1 MNSTIKRISAAAAA
15 LMITAAS
22 CLPLASGAGLS
33 FGTTDT
39 AEKSGRLFRKP
50 SDVSFSCDIPQ
61 FVRTGESGESITPIA
76 KCFPV
81 TKTAVPYG
89 TESQLPESFDLRDI
103 GRAGSV
109 KDQGVWGT
117 CWAHSSA
124 SSAESGIMDVVPYI
138 NLSELHT
145 AYMPYFGEDQ
155 IDSGE
160 TDIDGI
166 LNYGGSSYV
175 VSNLWSQW
183 YGPVFD
189 KYMPYV
195 DFEILWDED
204 KVRYLQSESDF
215 HLENAYLFEYDDN
228 RSNFDELN
236 ETLKQFLY
244 NGNAVDVSFCSDSK
258 YYNSVH
264 SSYYTDRKSRFANHA
279 VTIVGW
285 DDKFPAKNFNS
296 EAPGDGAWLVK
307 NSWGADYGES
317 GYIWISYYNNSL
329 CNFAVY
335 ELNDKTEHMYNLHHD
350 TFVPTQSL
358 SAYDTIDEIRPSYM
372 ANVFD
377 VETNMQLEAVS
388 VYFMN
393 PDTEYE
399 ITVYSDLTDPSD
411 PSSGKA
417 SAVTKGNNPLTGY
430 VTVELDENVVVEAG
444 TKVGVSVKMYCEDT
458 PFVIPVETCMTAVD
472 ETTSEIVNMSAF
484 TSRERIVA
492 NTSEN
497 QSFYSEDGVNW
508 TDIQQSDFVYNQAS
522 ETAVLEQ
529 IIDQLYD
536 DIREYETDLMQQAD
550 KLSDY
555 YKDLFERSEIHVLMG
570 NITLKAFGNPLNTVD
585 FSHVSGQV
593 SADDAVELSVKDDKP
608 IYVSING
615 AAYSEYTSPIAIT
628 EKMTISATVDYI
640 NVSERTYTPAKAQL
654 NDLCYKS
661 GENYHSTA
669 ERISE
674 SEYVIN
680 IELYE
685 DNVSLLPV
693 TSADILM
700 NGQKIESGIY
710 GEHFELPYGETVFT
724 LSLSEEGKLDN
735 EVKVRVIKSPVEFDL
750 ENELIYCRDGVVVKD
765 GSGNII
771 EDGSFVGNYAG
782 QTLTTQLDDEIFEV
796 QVPSRAV
803 LPKLEIDYRFETL
816 GFIQNDLAELL
827 VYSTESEPY
836 EDDYKSAE
844 KRLIDGTWINSG
856 MVMNKALRII
866 PGEEI
871 TLMLK
876 AGKGFFASEPV
887 KYTIPECAEPPR
899 AISAYTICKDSEYTF
914 KYGYSLD
921 DYTMEFAVYSE
932 MSDQSYAEFAD
943 SYGYSAEDF
952 TELMIKRFGTEDETM
967 IRSGLGS
974 EWNSGDKLMS
984 GTVMIRYAA
993 TDSTFASASRVI
1005 TFDGIADTDYNG
1017 KIEAS
1022 DAALVLEYYASIAS
1036 GSGSEVS
1043 PEVLKCADMDFDG
1056 KITASDAS
1064 KILEIYAELASS

>member
-1 MNSTIKRISAAAAA
+1 MEIIIKRLSAAAMSA
-15 LMITAAS
+15 MIAAS
-22 CLPLASGAGLS
+22 SVLPLVPCAVTENNIT
-33 FGTTDT
+33 GTS
-39 AEKSGRLFRKP
+39 ESHSRKQKIQP
-50 SDVSFSCDIPQ
+50 SFSYDVPD
-61 FVRTGESGESITPIA
+61 FVLKGDAEDTLYPVLECAPLRETVVLSDESGE
-76 KCFPV
+76 
-81 TKTAVPYG
+81 
-89 TESQLPESFDLRDI
+89 LPDSFDLRDI

-109 KDQGVWGT
+109 KDQGIWGT

-124 SSAESGIMDVVPYI
+124 SSAESSIMDAVPDI
-138 NLSELHT
+138 NLSEVHT
-145 AYMPYFGEDQ
+145 AYMPYLGEDQ

-160 TDIDGI
+160 TEIDDILD
-166 LNYGGSSYV
+166 YGGSSYV
-175 VSNLWSQW
+175 VANLWSQW

-189 KYMPYV
+189 KRMPYV
-195 DFEILWDED
+195 DFEILRDEE
-204 KVRYLQSESDF
+204 KVRYLQSQSDF
-215 HLENAYLFEYDDN
+215 HLENAYLFEYDDT

-236 ETLKQFLY
+236 ETLKQFIY
-244 NGNAVDVSFCSDSK
+244 NGNAVDVSFISDSA
-258 YYNSVH
+258 YYDSVH
-264 SSYYTDRKSRFANHA
+264 CSYYTDRKSRFADHA

-285 DDKFPAKNFNS
+285 DDNFSARNFNLK
-296 EAPGDGAWLVK
+296 APGDGAWLVK
-307 NSWGADYGES
+307 NSWGSDYADA
-317 GYIWISYYNNSL
+317 GYMWISYYNNSL

-350 TFVPTQSL
+350 TFVPSQGL
-358 SAYDTIDEIRPSYM
+358 SAYDVIDEIRPSYM
-372 ANVFD
+372 ANIFE
-377 VETNMQLEAVS
+377 VETDMQLEAVS
-388 VYFMN
+388 MYVMN

-411 PSSGKA
+411 PASGKA
-417 SAVTKGNNPLTGY
+417 SAVTKGKSSLTGY
-430 VTVELDENVVVEAG
+430 ITVELDENVAVKKG
-444 TKVGVSVKMYCEDT
+444 SRVGISVKMYCEDT

-472 ETTSEIVNMSAF
+472 ETTSEIVDMSSF
-484 TSRERIVA
+484 TTHERIEA
-492 NTSEN
+492 QTSLM
-497 QSFYSEDGVNW
+497 QSFYSRDGIEW
-508 TDIQQSDFVYNQAS
+508 TDITESDFVYNQAT
-522 ETAVLEQ
+522 EDAVLKQ
-529 IIDQLYD
+529 ITDQIYD
-536 DIREYETDLMQQAD
+536 DIRQYETELMQEAD
-550 KLSDY
+550 KLSAY
-555 YKDLFERSEIHVLMG
+555 YNDLFERSEIHVLMG
-570 NITLKAFGNPLNTVD
+570 NITLKAFGNPVNTVD
-585 FSHVSGQV
+585 FSHISGQV

-640 NVSERTYTPAKAQL
+640 NVSERTYTPAMAQL

-661 GENYHSTA
+661 GGNYHSTA

-680 IELYE
+680 IEQYL
-685 DNVSLLPV
+685 DDISLLPV
-693 TSADILM
+693 TSADIMM

-765 GSGNII
+765 VSGNII
-771 EDGSFVGNYAG
+771 EDGSSVGNYAG
-782 QTLTTQLDDEIFEV
+782 QTLTAEIDGETFEV
-796 QVPSRAV
+796 KVPSRAV
-803 LPKLEIDYRFETL
+803 LPEFEIDYRFETL
-816 GFIQNDLAELL
+816 GFIRNDLAELL
-827 VYSTESEPY
+827 VYSTESEHD

-856 MVMNKALRII
+856 MVMNKALCII

-876 AGKGFFASEPV
+876 AGNGFFASEPV

-899 AISAYTICKDSEYTF
+899 AISAYTIYKDNEHTF
-914 KYGYSLD
+914 NNGRYSLE
-921 DYTMEFAVYSE
+921 DYTMEFTAFSE
-932 MSDQSYAEFAD
+932 MSDESYEELID

-952 TELMIKRFGTEDETM
+952 TELMIRRFGTEDETA

-974 EWNSGDKLMS
+974 EWNSGDEPMS

-993 TDSTFASASRVI
+993 TESSFASASRVI
-1005 TFDGIADTDYNG
+1005 MFDGIADTDYNG

-1022 DAALVLEYYASIAS
+1022 DAAFVLEYYASIAS

-1043 PEVLKCADMDFDG
+1043 PEVLRCADMDFDG

-1064 KILEIYAELASS
+1064 KILELYAELASA